1 MQKVRGLRL
10 AVAAVAAACLAG
22 TAASSAAAANTISVG
37 NATLLGD
44 VVAQVPGT
52 LTCGPLDAFSVNG
65 SVTIQQ
71 ARNKAIGHGQAFF
84 FTRPAIGQVGTPSPI
99 VCDGTP
105 QHVTVPVSADD
116 SGPPFKNGTAV
127 VTADVQ
133 VADPTTFQLV
143 DSATT
148 GPTEIRLH

>member
-22 TAASSAAAANTISVG
+22 TAVSSAAAATTISVG
-37 NATLLGD
+37 NATLLGG
-44 VVAQVPGT
+44 VVAEVPVT
-52 LTCGPLDAFSVNG
+52 LTCGPLDAFTVSG

-71 ARNKAIGHGQAFF
+71 ARNKAIAHGQSFF
-84 FTRPAIGQVGTPSPI
+84 FTGPAIGQVGTPSVI

-105 QHVTVPVSADD
+105 QHLTVSVSADN

-127 VTADVQ
+127 VTAAVQ
-133 VADPTTFQLV
+133 VVDPTTFQLV